1 MSPLCPTCHGDCCAD
16 KYDDRGKHIPE
27 DDDGFIYW
35 THSCPDCSDGFAPAL
50 AGRTTEQKRAAVVA
64 WLRGQAEMAYNN
76 TNAYHALW
84 LAAEAVERGEHRREE
99 IE

>member
-1 MSPLCPTCHGDCCAD
+1 VNHGCPLCPTCHGKCCAD

-50 AGRTTEQKRAAVVA
+50 RDAVAAERAAVVA
-64 WLRGQAEMAYNN
+64 WLRNEERYRLA
-76 TNAYHALW
+76 NAI
-84 LAAEAVERGEHRREE
+84 ERGEHLRKENE
-99 IE
+99 